1 MGRYDSSVRCA
12 QIRELIEEKQY
23 LEAMEEIEELR
34 FEEVPTITDLYL
46 FANLFLKAEKMDIA
60 KELYYTVYHRTSSRP
75 ALYRLLMLTIRMGDL
90 EEAKELYQAYE
101 IVSGMTLDTY
111 ELKYRLAKAEG
122 ASYETLIEILEELK
136 KNEYTEE
143 WGYQLARLYELQ
155 GRREDCIAECEDLML
170 WFGSGKIV
178 EKAKELRENCLNPLW
193 QKPNWEE
200 IPEPEE
206 PEDEEEVKVAYAPA
220 QVMDIASNEEPQ
232 SEPEVQPAVLGDYG
246 MTRELAEEP
255 VAEEVEEVE
264 EEPDTETEVEEATEK
279 PVEEPEAEEL
289 VEEPVEETVT
299 EEVEEEPVE
308 ETVAEEATEKPVE
321 EPEVEETISEENED
335 DSEKT
340 EGESDKEEAEEADH
354 PKKKGFLNRLINY
367 FKVDLDTFDDE
378 DDFPEELDTDKQETT
393 EELDAKAI
401 VAKEAKEIMETATA
415 REEAEDDEMEEKDE
429 PKLETA
435 VKKQTTTQLESLEDQ
450 LEEMKEKRK
459 VINLEDTMNLDK
471 IRIKSHPLSGRPME
485 VEACEDVSVN
495 GITYCTLKTAIK
507 KMPQEER
514 TIHFA
519 LTGAA
524 PGISLAVAKKLF
536 KELKKNQYFEAKNI
550 GKIQAEKLDEVD
562 LEEWIEKF
570 IGGCMYIENAPALSE
585 ESVEKIRE
593 MIAKYGKQI
602 VIVLEGDYE
611 KMDDFLGHHRNL
623 EKQICYK
630 IRL

>member
-246 MTRELAEEP
+246 MTREPAEEP

-299 EEVEEEPVE
+299 EEV
-308 ETVAEEATEKPVE
+308 
-321 EPEVEETISEENED
+321 
-335 DSEKT
+335 
-340 EGESDKEEAEEADH
+340 KEERRADVMELQQEIAFDKAEDMIGREVLVMIEGKVADENAYVGRTYRDA
-354 PKKKGFLNRLINY
+354 PNVDGLIFIN
-367 FKVDLDTFDDE
+367 TN
-378 DDFPEELDTDKQETT
+378 EEL
-393 EELDAKAI
+393 
-401 VAKEAKEIMETATA
+401 
-415 REEAEDDEMEEKDE
+415 
-429 PKLETA
+429 
-435 VKKQTTTQLESLEDQ
+435 
-450 LEEMKEKRK
+450 
-459 VINLEDTMNLDK
+459 
-471 IRIKSHPLSGRPME
+471 LSG
-485 VEACEDVSVN
+485 D
-495 GITYCTLKTAIK
+495 
-507 KMPQEER
+507 
-514 TIHFA
+514 FA
-519 LTGAA
+519 RVKVTGALDYDLI
-524 PGISLAVAKKLF
+524 G
-536 KELKKNQYFEAKNI
+536 EL
-550 GKIQAEKLDEVD
+550 L
-562 LEEWIEKF
+562 
-570 IGGCMYIENAPALSE
+570 
-585 ESVEKIRE
+585 
-593 MIAKYGKQI
+593 
-602 VIVLEGDYE
+602 
-611 KMDDFLGHHRNL
+611 
-623 EKQICYK
+623 
-630 IRL
+630 

>member
-246 MTRELAEEP
+246 MTREPAEES

-367 FKVDLDTFDDE
+367 FKVDLDTVEDE

-401 VAKEAKEIMETATA
+401 VAKEAQEIMETATA